1 MGLSNE
7 VPRDAEREARLMQA
21 RKTGKGA
28 RIVLPV
34 GGLPTGVGD
43 VLPEEC
49 GVLMIEAGQRFQAAS
64 TASAAE
70 SDTNEDAGFYDLV
83 LAATLR
89 RTLSSGFPRT
99 TVVWL
104 GPHRDAPWAIGTALR
119 AAVRA
124 GRLVPL
130 HWRPDA
136 ARQIEVRGAER
147 VLKDLGVCGLRRRE
161 ALVIDVCA
169 PWLADARDARTLVQ
183 LATALLAACRRA
195 HQGPVLGVVPA
206 RFRGESLAHH
216 FESLAWDDIPAAPWG
231 LATLYAEDGVHPVIE
246 IQHWPALAG
255 GAVRQ
260 RVFGLV
266 GRRVGGRHKVGWQAD
281 GSALA
286 MDAQLLLSADD
297 AHRVVAVACVATSR
311 FGPPVGWEM
320 VAHADEI
327 EARCRH
333 AVAATVILP
342 YAQVEDFPALA
353 HRVQRLRAAHPRALK
368 IIVREL
374 GERLRHGQ
382 EAVLLR
388 LGANQVVYRD
398 VSISRLEQAVVELRE
413 RLFGRPPVPDPQA
426 LIDAIAAE
434 PVRGYLPVQAFCA
447 TARRMLARGLD
458 AKLGHSLLSL
468 RLRASVAHLD
478 ALGAFQFERDGDLV
492 TAGADELHLFLFG
505 CQQADAQGTLAR
517 LLRVPVADIAFDMTL
532 VTATIDI
539 NMALENV
546 AAQAHVSPPTDWTGA
561 LKDRQT
567 ALQRLKAGQG
577 APTGAPLGA
586 PAAAALTTGTAAVLR
601 DGLQLPV
608 GTRVLTPHVL
618 AVREPAR

>member
-34 GGLPTGVGD
+34 GGLPPGVGD

-64 TASAAE
+64 RESAT
-70 SDTNEDAGFYDLV
+70 DIDEDPGFHDLV

-99 TVVWL
+99 TVMWL
-104 GPHRDAPWAIGTALR
+104 GSHRDAPWAIGTALR

-124 GRLVPL
+124 GRLIPL
-130 HWRPDA
+130 QWRLDA

-161 ALVIDVCA
+161 ALVIDACA
-169 PWLADARDARTLVQ
+169 PWLLDARDARTLAQ
-183 LATALLAACRRA
+183 LAAALLSACRRV
-195 HQGPVLGVVPA
+195 HQGPVLGIVPA

-216 FESLAWDDIPAAPWG
+216 FEALAWDELPAVPWS

-246 IQHWPALAG
+246 IQHWPALTG

-286 MDAQLLLSADD
+286 MDAQVLLGADD
-297 AHRVVAVACVATSR
+297 AHRVSSVATSR

-398 VSISRLEQAVVELRE
+398 VSLSRLEQAVVELRE

-517 LLRVPVADIAFDMTL
+517 LLRVPVADIAVDMTL

-561 LKDRQT
+561 LKDRQS
-567 ALQRLKAGQG
+567 ALQRLQVGQV
-577 APTGAPLGA
+577 APACAPLGPPTA
-586 PAAAALTTGTAAVLR
+586 VPLATGTVAVLR